1 MHRDTPEQITA
12 GWRAST
18 VAGDLRAGIHRAL
31 SARSTGQLAIASVLL
46 VAVIGA
52 VDYLTG
58 YEVSFSIFYL
68 IPVTT
73 ASWYCGRRLG
83 VLICLVAASTWLL
96 VDLRSGHEYTMVAI
110 PIWNAAVRLG
120 FFVIV
125 SDLLS
130 RLRTALELQALL
142 ARHDP
147 LTGVMNSAT
156 FVQRCEMIGRLAA
169 RHAHSMVLAYIDLDH
184 FKSVNDRLGH
194 DVGDRV
200 LKAVAAEL
208 VMRLRTSDLVARMGG
223 DEFAVLL
230 PETDLT
236 GARAVFPALRE
247 MLADVAARNG
257 WVIGFSI
264 GVVAFQSPPS
274 TIDEAIRVADQL
286 MYKVKSGGKDHILFA
301 EYSPLPAP

>member
-1 MHRDTPEQITA
+1 MSSSGARSWFSFSGPFRSADRLPLSWCTVLLWGGLRGALSMALALPAMRDDRTNERGHDTELRLAMHRDTPEQITS

-18 VAGDLRAGIHRAL
+18 VAGDLLREIHRGL
-31 SARSTGQLAIASVLL
+31 LARSTGQLANASVLL

-68 IPVTT
+68 IPVAT
-73 ASWYCGRRLG
+73 ASWYSGRRLG
-83 VLICLVAASTWLL
+83 ELICLVAASTWLL
-96 VDLRSGHEYTMVAI
+96 VDLTSGHEYTRVAI

-125 SDLLS
+125 SDLLF
-130 RLRTALELQALL
+130 RLRKALELQESL

-156 FVQRCEMIGRLAA
+156 FVQRGDMIGRLAA

-184 FKSVNDRLGH
+184 FKNVNDRLGH

-208 VMRLRTSDLVARMGG
+208 VKRLRTWWPAWAATSLPSFSLKPTSLV
-223 DEFAVLL
+223 
-230 PETDLT
+230 
-236 GARAVFPALRE
+236 
-247 MLADVAARNG
+247 
-257 WVIGFSI
+257 
-264 GVVAFQSPPS
+264 
-274 TIDEAIRVADQL
+274 
-286 MYKVKSGGKDHILFA
+286 
-301 EYSPLPAP
+301 PAPFFPR